1 MVVSKGLVPRLSWTV
16 DGSSHPC
23 AFQNRRS
30 IRLSRRSGSR
40 SPPGSGNA
48 GFQILA
54 DPRRRTWPTFIHF
67 LSTPNPITMGTRASG
82 SASTALRRLM
92 TEYKQ
97 LTASGQSGLSRL
109 SLFAFSL
116 THSFH
121 RLARRHVHSWCGT
134 LLPLAYHQ
142 HHTVRLRLLPS
153 LRLGPISESD
163 FFTWEALI
171 CGPKDTPFVKFNS
184 PFFPVFC

>member
-1 MVVSKGLVPRLSWTV
+1 MAVSMGLVPRLSWTV

-40 SPPGSGNA
+40 SPSGSGNA
-48 GFQILA
+48 SIQISPTTHVA
-54 DPRRRTWPTFIHF
+54 DIHSLPF
-67 LSTPNPITMGTRASG
+67 TPNPITMGTRASG

-109 SLFAFSL
+109 SLFTFSL
-116 THSFH
+116 THSSSQ
-121 RLARRHVHSWCGT
+121 ARPTACSQ
-134 LLPLAYHQ
+134 L
-142 HHTVRLRLLPS
+142 VRDAFASGLPS
-153 LRLGPISESD
+153 APHCALTASS
-163 FFTWEALI
+163 FFTSRSYL
-171 CGPKDTPFVKFNS
+171 
-184 PFFPVFC
+184 

>member
-40 SPPGSGNA
+40 PPPGSGNA

-109 SLFAFSL
+109 SL
-116 THSFH
+116 
-121 RLARRHVHSWCGT
+121 
-134 LLPLAYHQ
+134 
-142 HHTVRLRLLPS
+142 RLLADPLVSQARPTACSQLVRDAFASGLPS
-153 LRLGPISESD
+153 PPHCALTASS
-163 FFTWEALI
+163 FFTSRSYL
-171 CGPKDTPFVKFNS
+171 
-184 PFFPVFC
+184 